1 MPIASSAA
9 SARAGNLDSRGDRS
23 ANSTPT
29 QSKISSRSG
38 TKAEPISV
46 KDRVLA
52 WQEHG
57 SGAASDARSSDEGSV
72 SDLIRGTNSDRYEE
86 KPDERYLT
94 RTPTATGDAVRRDST
109 PRHKKSKWVDPNNNQ
124 WVRTARSRSTPR
136 KRVVSDEHWK
146 KKTSTLR
153 LNNNVAQKP
162 RVSGARE
169 DKVLEINLHT
179 PELQPTESTG
189 SQKDRAARRAK
200 LKAERDREVY
210 GNDEQSNEGMREISR
225 GELDKDGEHLADDRE
240 LEGNTNTVR
249 DTPTRTAKGPPTRGL
264 RYSHEIPPEKDDG
277 RHRRRSS
284 NGESRN
290 DDFGIAGGTFQE
302 RLANTKSRRN
312 GILGHVLDESRKM
325 FAKPDQGVP
334 SPRIPSIE
342 AWLEETPDPFL
353 DEKSNEDPPVEMP
366 APLKTKSRRHRSETP
381 EIGRISSEEMKNSHE
396 AVGETALGSG
406 SRRRRKRRSHPL
418 DGDATPVPSHRPV
431 SKASSP
437 AEANHGQDSA
447 ENSPS
452 SLRRSSAR
460 AHRRRRPSS
469 VPMQQ
474 DLASNQRE
482 SDLDLPPPP
491 WEDADGSHV
500 SETLLRTRKVCPQT
514 GAQRLSTIAS
524 VETFHTQKRKSPR
537 IPDDI
542 TGGSKPVS
550 HGLKRKLTTHEDLMS
565 VLSLPRAGKT
575 VRSSKSV
582 RSSRIAR
589 DEITST
595 ELLHDLAI
603 EEAGYMREL
612 KTLVDGVVPVLL
624 HCVLSRSD
632 SAMAAG
638 LFTSSGNPDDDL
650 RVTQP
655 IYDMGVCL
663 GRIESLHK
671 RIPLQDV
678 HNLLAWA
685 KGADKVYSE
694 YFKVWRTGFQDVV
707 VNLSPADDE
716 TRSKTD
722 GDMSR
727 DENGDIVNEKGEKA
741 DVAFLLKRPLVR
753 VKKLNRF
760 FSKLCSAMPSSKA
773 TEVSE
778 IFLDLTALAR
788 RRFNEEQGRQE
799 DLAATRIDVQRTRS
813 LQTMTIAQDVTI
825 DKSRSVRARD
835 EFSLTLHH
843 SSGQRYD
850 CQVELLLRDHSDATI
865 SGDLLICE
873 LDNTEKW
880 LLFPPAETAKISARK
895 GDLPGEIIL
904 MIRFPEAGISE
915 AHELLLLQA
924 DTEEV
929 SSEWIQMLGSAPL
942 PPKLRRSHSS
952 ISHSVQLFEPTV
964 REPDVDFATSSVLSR
979 KEIPSPKDVD
989 APIGE
994 QTTLYSQAQSAR
1006 PGVAKSRPDAASDAP
1021 TLGRNSFADIEAWVS
1036 SELSQTPSKPSYVP
1050 TEPPESSKTIR
1061 ENPKQTTHTS
1071 SNLLRRSRAISRRTK
1086 EGDVYLSSPT
1096 SDGSPSQH
1104 PSELYIRDPVSIDQ
1118 QKSALSRS
1126 SATGTTNENRKEHTV
1141 QNTATKPAA
1150 PERPHYHRKPS
1161 STPAAELPSIP
1172 RLRPSS
1178 QYDTPSSHDTERVKK
1193 SSASIEESSLSKSPK
1208 IPGEVPSAKLYASD
1222 RTVSPRH
1229 KSDRTGSL
1237 PASPLSTTP
1246 PQPPPHRSPISPRSN
1261 VSAPQT
1267 QKSPLFGRSADRR
1280 SSSPL
1285 KHEYAPSTAS
1295 DSTSDSGSSSSYDE
1309 SSSETSDDEAED
1321 LHTPLPSLPLRT
1333 SNKPSSPSSVPTL
1346 ASASLAPSNSAS
1358 QAPYRTVPLQAR
1370 GPKSKSI
1377 ATIYS
1382 WSDRGMWTTL
1392 HSDECSIIVTPG
1404 LISAY
1409 QMSAAHSGSKP
1420 VVNPKTISETTS
1432 DMSSYLH
1439 EDEEVGKSPLIA
1451 LELTPLVPIRR
1462 GTALDISIRSP
1473 PTSDSKIQ
1481 SSNNI
1486 MFRSRSADECEA
1498 LYNLINYAR
1507 INNPTYIALQNA
1519 RPPVQPPVNFNI
1531 NGQGNRAG
1539 SVSRT
1544 GSWLFGRGG
1553 SRKGPSS
1560 FRASSAPPPGSIT
1573 AASDN
1578 SLASSFSSAMRRFSS
1593 SHMFSLNRS
1602 SVVRKSYGAG
1612 TPSLQS
1618 TESGTTMT
1626 GGSGSGT
1633 TSPGPNQVM
1642 LNVAGGAE
1650 KTLGINNIKI
1660 RLYTRDQPGQPWT
1673 HLGPARLSVL
1683 PASDDSTKRRREGGP
1698 DSSGPSPPPTSAGFG
1713 GSRPSSS
1720 ADVMQ
1725 SEYSDPQRT
1734 PRASTQKGPRLPS
1747 SSYTP
1752 HRKHGDGR
1760 EKRVLI
1766 VAKSKSKTKPPAV
1779 LIDECLGESCFNR
1792 VGRIGMAIS
1801 VWEEEMEM
1809 KKVGGVVTGKDKIY
1823 MIQFHGEAEAAWVFG
1838 SVGRIRF

>member
-1 MPIASSAA
+1 MPTASSGS
-9 SARAGNLDSRGDRS
+9 SAQAQNSDSRGDRS

-29 QSKISSRSG
+29 QSRISSRSG
-38 TKAEPISV
+38 TKTEPTSV
-46 KDRVLA
+46 KDRILA

-57 SGAASDARSSDEGSV
+57 SGVAVDARSSDGNSA
-72 SDLIRGTNSDRYEE
+72 SDLSKGVNCGQYLEN
-86 KPDERYLT
+86 PDELYLT
-94 RTPTATGDAVRRDST
+94 RTPRGKREAVRGDST
-109 PRHKKSKWVDPNNNQ
+109 PRHKKSKWVDPSNSQ
-124 WVRTARSRSTPR
+124 WVRTASRSTPR

-146 KKTSTLR
+146 KKTPNIKPI
-153 LNNNVAQKP
+153 NNLTRKSH
-162 RVSGARE
+162 VSGERDDNALGRT
-169 DKVLEINLHT
+169 LHAPEI
-179 PELQPTESTG
+179 ELTERDRL
-189 SQKDRAARRAK
+189 QKDRAARRAK
-200 LKAERDREVY
+200 LKAERHREVY
-210 GNDEQSNEGMREISR
+210 GNIEQSSIEIPETPH
-225 GELDKDGEHLADDRE
+225 GEFKQEDIHSAEDRE
-240 LEGNTNTVR
+240 LDGNTDTVK
-249 DTPTRTAKGPPTRGL
+249 DTPTKSGKRPLSSGL
-264 RYSHEIPPEKDDG
+264 RYSHEIPAEKDDG

-284 NGESRN
+284 DSGSRN
-290 DDFGIAGGTFQE
+290 GDFRTAGSTFQD
-302 RLANTKSRRN
+302 RLANTKARKN

-325 FAKPDQGVP
+325 FAKPDLGSP

-366 APLKTKSRRHRSETP
+366 APLKTKSRRHRSEAA
-381 EIGRISSEEMKNSHE
+381 EIDERPTEQEKNSHD
-396 AVGETALGSG
+396 AVPEEVALGSG
-406 SRRRRKRRSHPL
+406 SRRRRKRRSRSL
-418 DGDATPVPSHRPV
+418 DEDAPPVPSPRPA
-431 SKASSP
+431 SKMPSPEEAS
-437 AEANHGQDSA
+437 HGQGS
-447 ENSPS
+447 EEQSPP

-460 AHRRRRPSS
+460 AHRRRRAKST
-469 VPMQQ
+469 PMQQ
-474 DLASNQRE
+474 TSASTQRMQ
-482 SDLDLPPPP
+482 DLDPPPP
-491 WEDADGSHV
+491 SNEDDGGLNV
-500 SETLLRTRKVCPQT
+500 SKMPLRSKKVCPRT

-524 VETFHTQKRKSPR
+524 VETFHTQKRRSPA
-537 IPDDI
+537 ISDDMA
-542 TGGSKPVS
+542 GELNSVS

-565 VLSLPRAGKT
+565 VLSLPRAGKN

-582 RSSRIAR
+582 HSSRVAR
-589 DEITST
+589 DEITSV

-632 SAMAAG
+632 SAIAAG
-638 LFTSSGNPDDDL
+638 LFTTPGSPDDDL

-671 RIPLQDV
+671 RMPLQDA
-678 HNLLAWA
+678 HSLLTWA

-707 VNLSPADDE
+707 VNLTPADDE
-716 TRSKTD
+716 TKSKTD

-753 VKKLNRF
+753 VKKLSRC

-773 TEVSE
+773 TEISE
-778 IFLDLTALAR
+778 MFLDLTALAR
-788 RRFNEEQGRQE
+788 RRSNEEQGRQE
-799 DLAATRIDVQRTRS
+799 DLAAMRIDVQRTRS
-813 LQTMTIAQDVTI
+813 LQTMTMAQDVTI
-825 DKSRSVRARD
+825 DKSYSVRARD

-850 CQVELLLRDHSDATI
+850 CQVELLLRDHSNAATG
-865 SGDLLICE
+865 GDLLICE

-880 LLFPPAETAKISARK
+880 LLFPPAETANISARK

-904 MIRFPEAGISE
+904 MVRFSE
-915 AHELLLLQA
+915 ATMSEGHELLLLQA
-924 DTEEV
+924 ETEEA
-929 SSEWIQMLGSAPL
+929 SSEWIQMLGSTPL

-952 ISHSVQLFEPTV
+952 ISHSLQLFEPTI

-994 QTTLYSQAQSAR
+994 QTTSYSQTQSAR
-1006 PGVAKSRPDAASDAP
+1006 LGVARSHADTAPNASA
-1021 TLGRNSFADIEAWVS
+1021 LGRNSFADIEAWVS
-1036 SELSQTPSKPSYVP
+1036 NELSELPSKPSYVP
-1050 TEPPESSKTIR
+1050 MDTTESSKTIR
-1061 ENPKQTTHTS
+1061 GNPKQTTHSS
-1071 SNLLRRSRAISRRTK
+1071 SNPLRRSRVISRRTK
-1086 EGDVYLSSPT
+1086 EGDGYLSSPT
-1096 SDGSPSQH
+1096 SDGSPSRH
-1104 PSELYIRDPVSIDQ
+1104 PSELNIRGAVSVDQ
-1118 QKSALSRS
+1118 QEPVLSRS
-1126 SATGTTNENRKEHTV
+1126 SATSTANERGKEHTV
-1141 QNTATKPAA
+1141 QTTPSKPSA
-1150 PERPHYHRKPS
+1150 PDRPHFHRTPS
-1161 STPAAELPSIP
+1161 STPSADLPSIP
-1172 RLRPSS
+1172 RLRPSNQYNDPPS
-1178 QYDTPSSHDTERVKK
+1178 YDTEQIGRSGG
-1193 SSASIEESSLSKSPK
+1193 SIEEPGPHKSPK
-1208 IPGEVPSAKLYASD
+1208 RPVEVLSDNVYASD
-1222 RTVSPRH
+1222 RPISPRH
-1229 KSDRTGSL
+1229 QSNRIGSPL
-1237 PASPLSTTP
+1237 ASPLSPKP
-1246 PQPPPHRSPISPRSN
+1246 PQPPPHRSPMSSRSN
-1261 VSAPQT
+1261 ISTPQA
-1267 QKSPLFGRSADRR
+1267 QKSPLLGRNADRR

-1295 DSTSDSGSSSSYDE
+1295 DSTLDSGSSYDE
-1309 SSSETSDDEAED
+1309 SSSDTSDDEAED
-1321 LHTPLPSLPLRT
+1321 MHTPLPSLPLRV

-1358 QAPYRTVPLQAR
+1358 QAPYRTVPPQTR

-1432 DMSSYLH
+1432 DTSSYLH

-1473 PTSDSKIQ
+1473 PTSDSKIR

-1531 NGQGNRAG
+1531 NGQGSRTGAA
-1539 SVSRT
+1539 SRT

-1573 AASDN
+1573 AASEN
-1578 SLASSFSSAMRRFSS
+1578 SLANSFSSAMRRFSS
-1593 SHMFSLNRS
+1593 SNMFSLNRS

-1618 TESGTTMT
+1618 TESGTTTT

-1633 TSPGPNQVM
+1633 TSPAPNQLV

-1683 PASDDSTKRRREGGP
+1683 PATDNPSQTPRGGGLN
-1698 DSSGPSPPPTSAGFG
+1698 SNGPSPPPTSAGFS

-1725 SEYSDPQRT
+1725 SDYSDPQRT
-1734 PRASTQKGPRLPS
+1734 PRASAQRGPRLPS

-1766 VAKSKSKTKPPAV
+1766 VAKSKSKTKAPAV

-1792 VGRIGMAIS
+1792 IGRIGMAIS

-1823 MIQFHGEAEAAWVFG
+1823 MVQFHGEAEAAWVFG